1 MIGPV
6 DTRMIRQRLKGERG
20 AALVELAVVVP
31 LLALILVGT
40 IDFGRVF
47 RTAMVVTNAA
57 RAGALAG
64 ASTLA
69 ASTNA
74 TMMRSTADAV
84 FAANGLATGPATS
97 AGRLCYCAAANGNF
111 GGAVACTT
119 VCGSGQPVVVLV
131 TVTAERT
138 FSLLG
143 PFPGNWNSVTIR
155 RASTA
160 RAQ

>member
-6 DTRMIRQRLKGERG
+6 DTRMIRPRFRGERG

-64 ASTLA
+64 GSNLA
-69 ASTNA
+69 ASQNTTLMQN
-74 TMMRSTADAV
+74 TAAAV
-84 FAANGLATGPATS
+84 LTANGLTTGPTPVAQQ
-97 AGRLCYCAAANGNF
+97 RCYCAAANGNF

>member
-1 MIGPV
+1 M
-6 DTRMIRQRLKGERG
+6 
-20 AALVELAVVVP
+20 ELAVVVP

-64 ASTLA
+64 ASNVTVSA
-69 ASTNA
+69 NA
-74 TMMRSTADAV
+74 TLMRNTADGV
-84 FAANGLATGPATS
+84 LTANGLTSGPGSTAQ
-97 AGRLCYCAAANGNF
+97 RQCFCAAANGNF
-111 GGAVACTT
+111 GSPVACTT
-119 VCGSGQPVVVLV
+119 VCGTGQPVVVLV
-131 TVTAERT
+131 TVTAQRT
-138 FSLLG
+138 FSILG
-143 PFPGNWNSVTIR
+143 PFPGNWNSVTIT